1 MYDRIFNSN
10 GRHLGV
16 GGIKT
21 TPSHMKRPTFDSRGQ
36 MGSNLV
42 GLFIGVLIA
51 GIVAIQVFI
60 PVINDAISQ
69 SSVSGTAATVLGL
82 LPLFAALL
90 VLIALAAPLMRRV

>member
-1 MYDRIFNSN
+1 MIRSDSNSDASTDSPSTT
-10 GRHLGV
+10 LSPSMPSI
-16 GGIKT
+16 GIG
-21 TPSHMKRPTFDSRGQ
+21 SRGQ

-60 PVINDAISQ
+60 PVINDAISS